1 MCILKRFL
9 LSTPSVS
16 IPPTPIV
23 TTWLSLFCKCFKKL
37 KSLSPYDTHLQPF
50 VTMYIRKKVFWKFS
64 WVTLLEFINST
75 MHLLSTLA
83 PLKSASESIR
93 PQPWRSARQWHS
105 CPSLCM
111 GDLVTALV
119 ITLESDV
126 HYVTTCVE
134 FNCCWQCLQR
144 VYSIIWHWNEHSLC
158 SHKSRETEQQGANLI
173 LVQQILV
180 IRRKVVI
187 LYFLAMQQSSAL

>member
-23 TTWLSLFCKCFKKL
+23 TTWLLSLFCKCFKKL

-50 VTMYIRKKVFWKFS
+50 VTMHIRKKVFWKFS

-83 PLKSASESIR
+83 PWNQ
-93 PQPWRSARQWHS
+93 PQSPCRLSRGGQPGSDIAVFSCAWATWSRLLSSLWRVMYIMWQHVL
-105 CPSLCM
+105 SL
-111 GDLVTALV
+111 TAADNV
-119 ITLESDV
+119 FREFTAWFGIEMNT
-126 HYVTTCVE
+126 YCVPIKA
-134 FNCCWQCLQR
+134 WKLSSR
-144 VYSIIWHWNEHSLC
+144 VQIW
-158 SHKSRETEQQGANLI
+158 
-173 LVQQILV
+173 
-180 IRRKVVI
+180 
-187 LYFLAMQQSSAL
+187 Y